1 MPDVRGYIRVIL
13 PRYPEAGQRKALE
26 AAGVSGIVV
35 EDRRKELTHTRA
47 DLIKIVRKRT
57 VIAIQHLF
65 LLADP
70 EEKRKRGGTR
80 ADLWKAIDAIE
91 AKGGHFWELST
102 GLNSGRPRERDEMTR
117 AAVEALALGRHKTG
131 ADKRGRPLRS
141 FDEKAMADA
150 RLIWADVKRY
160 PTWEAARK
168 ALPKRFT
175 LARAYKLWGARIFAN
190 TQSN

>member
-13 PRYPEAGQRKALE
+13 PRYPEAGQRKAME

-47 DLIKIVRKRT
+47 DLIKMVRKRT

-70 EEKRKRGGTR
+70 AEKRKRGGTR
-80 ADLWKAIDAIE
+80 ADLWKAIDEIE
-91 AKGGHFWELST
+91 AKGGYLWEIST
-102 GLNSGRPRERDEMTR
+102 NLNSGRPRERDEMTR

-131 ADKRGRPLRS
+131 KDRRGRPLAE
-141 FDEKAMADA
+141 FDEKQMTAAK
-150 RLIWADVKRY
+150 LVWVDVKRY
-160 PTWEAARK
+160 PTWSAARK
-168 ALPKRFT
+168 ALPKHFT
-175 LARAYKLWGARIFAN
+175 PARAYKLWGARISE
-190 TQSN
+190 TTR